1 MTKNQEFSDELKTVL
16 KDINAIKKLMRC
28 KKECYDNCSDENIK
42 KAFIKALQLDLLI
55 LDVALNDWKN
65 NDFLRVEEKEE
76 QKNAEC

>member
-16 KDINAIKKLMRC
+16 KGINAVKKLMRY
-28 KKECYDNCSDENIK
+28 KKECYDNCSDEGIK

-65 NDFLRVEEKEE
+65 NDFLRVEEKE
-76 QKNAEC
+76 KY